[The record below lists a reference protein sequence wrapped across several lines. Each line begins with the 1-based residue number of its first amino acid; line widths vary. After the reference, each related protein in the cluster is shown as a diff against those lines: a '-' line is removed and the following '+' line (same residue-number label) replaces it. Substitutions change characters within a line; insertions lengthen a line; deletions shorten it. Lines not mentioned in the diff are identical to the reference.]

1 MPIFELTLLRRT
13 IPSSMYKVAQAAII
27 VAGATAIVK
36 FVAFIK
42 EAVVARF
49 FGLSREMDA
58 FVIAY
63 SVVSFLVGILISTI
77 QASLIPWL
85 CGLDDRKAPTRDKMV
100 NQALTITVL
109 VATVFAFAL
118 FLSADWLITLVGYA
132 LPEQSHHLAA
142 ELVKVF
148 SVSLFFVVINA
159 FFHSILQKRKHFLI
173 TGLTPVFTP
182 LAVVMSIVL
191 FTDDYGIYTL
201 AVGAVGGAITET
213 SILLLLLTRLG
224 ACPRLTRPRI
234 SADLRNLMSQSWVMI
249 VGAALMGST
258 LLVDRSMASTL
269 GVGAVSA
276 LAYASRVPSLIDSLG
291 ATAIATAVLPYF
303 SDMVSRKDWT
313 ACRQHLKVYAWV
325 LFLVS
330 FPVMLALVYASGDIV
345 RLIFQRGEFTAQD
358 TALVSSV
365 QQMYLLAIPPF
376 IIGMVAVRMLS
387 ALSMNYVLTLINI
400 SNVIINVALNI
411 ILRKRF
417 GAAGIAL
424 STVFV
429 YLNSTFFCLYFAF
442 RGMKRKEA
450 ESRGICRS
458 VSG

>member
-1 MPIFELTLLRRT
+1 MPIFELTLLRRR
-13 IPSSMYKVAQAAII
+13 IPSSMHKVAQAAII

-42 EAVVARF
+42 EAVIAKS

-63 SVVSFLVGILISTI
+63 SVVSFLVGVLTSAI

-85 CGLDDRKAPTRDKMV
+85 SGLDGRKTLTRNETI

-109 VATVFAFAL
+109 VATVFALAL
-118 FLSADWLITLVGYA
+118 FLSADWLVTLVGYA
-132 LPEQSHHLAA
+132 LPEQSHHLAT

-148 SVSLFFVVINA
+148 SLSLFFVVINA
-159 FFHSILQKRKHFLI
+159 FFYSILQKRKRFLI
-173 TGLTPVFTP
+173 AGLTPVFTP
-182 LAVVMSIVL
+182 LVVVMSIVL
-191 FTDDYGIYTL
+191 FTDNYGIYTL

-224 ACPRLTRPRI
+224 ARPRLTKPRI

-249 VGAALMGST
+249 VGTALMGST
-258 LLVDRSMASTL
+258 LLVDRSMASSL
-269 GVGAVSA
+269 GVGSVSA
-276 LAYASRVPSLIDSLG
+276 LVYASRVPSLIDSLG

-303 SDMVSRKDWT
+303 SDMVNRKDWA
-313 ACRQHLKVYAWV
+313 ACRQHLKVYAWA

-358 TALVSSV
+358 TVLVASV
-365 QQMYLLAIPPF
+365 QQIYLLSIPPF
-376 IIGMVAVRMLS
+376 IVGMVAVRMLS

-400 SNVIINVALNI
+400 SNVIVNVVLNFV
-411 ILRKRF
+411 LMKSF
-417 GAAGIAL
+417 GVAGIAL
-424 STVFV
+424 STAFV
-429 YLNSTFFCLYFAF
+429 YLNSTFLCLYFAF
-442 RGMKRKEA
+442 RGMKGKEA
-450 ESRGICRS
+450 GLTR
-458 VSG
+458 VM